1 MLPSRQTE
9 RASKVRTLIKRIRL
23 YYKGYICEK
32 QGSDDMEIV
41 IVAWLGSVIVSVL
54 VGNIIGI
61 YYLKVN
67 DNKWANTFDEF
78 CSHIS
83 EIIFSHKQ

>member
-1 MLPSRQTE
+1 
-9 RASKVRTLIKRIRL
+9 
-23 YYKGYICEK
+23 
-32 QGSDDMEIV
+32 MEIV

-67 DNKWANTFDEF
+67 DNKCANTFDEF

-83 EIIFSHKQ
+83 EIIFSHKQC

>member
-1 MLPSRQTE
+1 
-9 RASKVRTLIKRIRL
+9 
-23 YYKGYICEK
+23 
-32 QGSDDMEIV
+32 MEIV

-83 EIIFSHKQ
+83 EIIFSHKQC